1 MCYEMTSISFL
12 LQANALDRAI
22 KEKINESSLAK
33 AIEVL
38 YKSISTSRIAHMNL
52 TPTLSFSLQIPI
64 PTSISILP
72 TPTSPQLPGL
82 WLTTA
87 TSVASDDEI
96 QTTGSQLAAH
106 FALLLLSDLPTILA
120 DVNATGSLIAAPL
133 THYLRVSTPTKSFLQ
148 ISQSSGIPL
157 GDIQFLA
164 SHLIYWR
171 RARAV
176 PPLHQKDTYIVSPNA
191 DMGKLGS
198 ASSTYSRL
206 FPSLPAL
213 PKMLNMLSTTLKP
226 YSTLIP
232 SKDHKQAYIE
242 ILAWLMRGGW
252 VTQLRTF
259 AWVRVSAEI
268 QNMVAQEIEDEE
280 RNKQPHSDTAEHDDR
295 HDRHDDGVDVNAGE
309 GDLPSGYL
317 SPPRSTF
324 SSSRSSTSS
333 SRTAIPLSQQAATSM
348 QHKPPVFI
356 LNPTR
361 ASEIETRYLSAI
373 STGMLLVHGQEVK
386 DAWQKCLKYING
398 QHALEKI
405 AVREGWKRK
414 RVAEL
419 LGVWRGMGILME
431 VRHW

>member
-1 MCYEMTSISFL
+1 
-12 LQANALDRAI
+12 
-22 KEKINESSLAK
+22 
-33 AIEVL
+33 
-38 YKSISTSRIAHMNL
+38 MNL
-52 TPTLSFSLQIPI
+52 TPNLSFSLQIPVA
-64 PTSISILP
+64 TSISILP

-87 TSVASDDEI
+87 TSVAGNDQV

-120 DVNATGSLIAAPL
+120 DVNATGSPIAAPL

-148 ISQSSGIPL
+148 ISQTSGIPL

-191 DMGKLGS
+191 DMKKLRS
-198 ASSTYSRL
+198 QSSTYSKL

-213 PKMLNMLSTTLKP
+213 PKMLNLLSATPRP

-242 ILAWLMRGGW
+242 ILTWLMRGGW

-259 AWVRVSAEI
+259 AWIRVSAEI
-268 QNMVAQEIEDEE
+268 QKAVTQELEDEE
-280 RNKQPHSDTAEHDDR
+280 RNKQPNSAAGEYNEHNRNEDAVKID
-295 HDRHDDGVDVNAGE
+295 AGE

-317 SPPRSTF
+317 SPPHSTF
-324 SSSRSSTSS
+324 SSRSSTTIN
-333 SRTAIPLSQQAATSM
+333 RTAIPLQTAGLTNQS
-348 QHKPPVFI
+348 PVFI
-356 LNPTR
+356 INPTR
-361 ASEIETRYLSAI
+361 ASGIESRYLSTI
-373 STGMLLVHGQEVK
+373 SADMFSMHGQEVS

-414 RVAEL
+414 KVSEL
-419 LGVWRGMGILME
+419 LAVWRGMGILME